1 MVNKNQNNVD
11 FGYKSVKKSD
21 KQKLV
26 NNIFNSVARKYD
38 LMNDITSLGI
48 HRNWK
53 SDLINWIAPQSN
65 QNLADI
71 AGGTGDIAYKFLN
84 AGGNSAHIFDINKEM
99 IQVSKQKY
107 RNIKNLEWSIAS
119 AENIPALDNS
129 FERANQLFN
138 NTKINSE
145 RIENSIRTYS
155 DNWSYERIG
164 KVELITLTLG
174 ISELIMDLSPTKVI
188 ISEWVKLADK
198 HSSSQ
203 SAKFVNGILD
213 KLSQEI

>member
-1 MVNKNQNNVD
+1 MKD
-11 FGYKSVKKSD
+11 FRQITFETLFEEG
-21 KQKLV
+21 L
-26 NNIFNSVARKYD
+26 
-38 LMNDITSLGI
+38 TSLKEKDF
-48 HRNWK
+48 NV
-53 SDLINWIAPQSN
+53 SSLSEN
-65 QNLADI
+65 QNL
-71 AGGTGDIAYKFLN
+71 
-84 AGGNSAHIFDINKEM
+84 
-99 IQVSKQKY
+99 
-107 RNIKNLEWSIAS
+107 
-119 AENIPALDNS
+119 
-129 FERANQLFN
+129 RANQLFN

-164 KVELITLTLG
+164 KVELIILTLG

>member
-1 MVNKNQNNVD
+1 MKD
-11 FGYKSVKKSD
+11 FRQITFETLFEEG
-21 KQKLV
+21 L
-26 NNIFNSVARKYD
+26 
-38 LMNDITSLGI
+38 TSLKEKDFNI
-48 HRNWK
+48 
-53 SDLINWIAPQSN
+53 SSLSEN
-65 QNLADI
+65 QNL
-71 AGGTGDIAYKFLN
+71 
-84 AGGNSAHIFDINKEM
+84 
-99 IQVSKQKY
+99 
-107 RNIKNLEWSIAS
+107 
-119 AENIPALDNS
+119 
-129 FERANQLFN
+129 RANQLFN

-203 SAKFVNGILD
+203 SAKFVN
-213 KLSQEI
+213 

>member
-1 MVNKNQNNVD
+1 MGFMKD
-11 FGYKSVKKSD
+11 FRQITFETLFEEG
-21 KQKLV
+21 L
-26 NNIFNSVARKYD
+26 
-38 LMNDITSLGI
+38 TSLKEKDFNI
-48 HRNWK
+48 
-53 SDLINWIAPQSN
+53 SSLSEN
-65 QNLADI
+65 QNL
-71 AGGTGDIAYKFLN
+71 
-84 AGGNSAHIFDINKEM
+84 
-99 IQVSKQKY
+99 
-107 RNIKNLEWSIAS
+107 
-119 AENIPALDNS
+119 
-129 FERANQLFN
+129 RANQLFN

>member
-1 MVNKNQNNVD
+1 MKD
-11 FGYKSVKKSD
+11 FRQITFETLFEEG
-21 KQKLV
+21 L
-26 NNIFNSVARKYD
+26 
-38 LMNDITSLGI
+38 TSLMEKDFNI
-48 HRNWK
+48 
-53 SDLINWIAPQSN
+53 SSLSEN
-65 QNLADI
+65 QNL
-71 AGGTGDIAYKFLN
+71 
-84 AGGNSAHIFDINKEM
+84 
-99 IQVSKQKY
+99 
-107 RNIKNLEWSIAS
+107 
-119 AENIPALDNS
+119 
-129 FERANQLFN
+129 RANQLFN

-174 ISELIMDLSPTKVI
+174 ISELIMDLSPTEVI

>member
-1 MVNKNQNNVD
+1 MKD
-11 FGYKSVKKSD
+11 FRQITFETLFEEG
-21 KQKLV
+21 L
-26 NNIFNSVARKYD
+26 
-38 LMNDITSLGI
+38 TSLKEKDFNI
-48 HRNWK
+48 
-53 SDLINWIAPQSN
+53 SSLSEN
-65 QNLADI
+65 QNL
-71 AGGTGDIAYKFLN
+71 
-84 AGGNSAHIFDINKEM
+84 
-99 IQVSKQKY
+99 
-107 RNIKNLEWSIAS
+107 
-119 AENIPALDNS
+119 
-129 FERANQLFN
+129 RANQLFN

-174 ISELIMDLSPTKVI
+174 ISELIMDLSPTKVS

>member
-1 MVNKNQNNVD
+1 MKD
-11 FGYKSVKKSD
+11 FRQITFETLFEEG
-21 KQKLV
+21 L
-26 NNIFNSVARKYD
+26 
-38 LMNDITSLGI
+38 TSLKEKDFNI
-48 HRNWK
+48 
-53 SDLINWIAPQSN
+53 SSLSEN
-65 QNLADI
+65 QNL
-71 AGGTGDIAYKFLN
+71 
-84 AGGNSAHIFDINKEM
+84 
-99 IQVSKQKY
+99 
-107 RNIKNLEWSIAS
+107 
-119 AENIPALDNS
+119 
-129 FERANQLFN
+129 RANQLFN
-138 NTKINSE
+138 NTKMNSE

>member
-1 MVNKNQNNVD
+1 MKD
-11 FGYKSVKKSD
+11 FRQVTFEILFEEG
-21 KQKLV
+21 L
-26 NNIFNSVARKYD
+26 
-38 LMNDITSLGI
+38 TSLKEKEFNI
-48 HRNWK
+48 
-53 SDLINWIAPQSN
+53 SSLSEN
-65 QNLADI
+65 QNL
-71 AGGTGDIAYKFLN
+71 
-84 AGGNSAHIFDINKEM
+84 
-99 IQVSKQKY
+99 
-107 RNIKNLEWSIAS
+107 
-119 AENIPALDNS
+119 
-129 FERANQLFN
+129 RAKQLFN
-138 NTKINSE
+138 NTKLNSE

-164 KVELITLTLG
+164 KVELIILTLG

>member
-1 MVNKNQNNVD
+1 MKD
-11 FGYKSVKKSD
+11 FRQITFETLFEEG
-21 KQKLV
+21 L
-26 NNIFNSVARKYD
+26 
-38 LMNDITSLGI
+38 TSLKEKDFNI
-48 HRNWK
+48 
-53 SDLINWIAPQSN
+53 SSLTEN
-65 QNLADI
+65 QNL
-71 AGGTGDIAYKFLN
+71 
-84 AGGNSAHIFDINKEM
+84 
-99 IQVSKQKY
+99 
-107 RNIKNLEWSIAS
+107 
-119 AENIPALDNS
+119 
-129 FERANQLFN
+129 RANQLFN

>member
-1 MVNKNQNNVD
+1 MKD
-11 FGYKSVKKSD
+11 FRQITFETLFEEG
-21 KQKLV
+21 L
-26 NNIFNSVARKYD
+26 
-38 LMNDITSLGI
+38 TSLKVKDFNI
-48 HRNWK
+48 
-53 SDLINWIAPQSN
+53 SSLSEN
-65 QNLADI
+65 QNL
-71 AGGTGDIAYKFLN
+71 
-84 AGGNSAHIFDINKEM
+84 
-99 IQVSKQKY
+99 
-107 RNIKNLEWSIAS
+107 
-119 AENIPALDNS
+119 
-129 FERANQLFN
+129 RANQLFN

>member
-1 MVNKNQNNVD
+1 MKD
-11 FGYKSVKKSD
+11 FRQITFETLFEEG
-21 KQKLV
+21 L
-26 NNIFNSVARKYD
+26 
-38 LMNDITSLGI
+38 TSLNEKDFNI
-48 HRNWK
+48 
-53 SDLINWIAPQSN
+53 SSLSEN
-65 QNLADI
+65 QNL
-71 AGGTGDIAYKFLN
+71 
-84 AGGNSAHIFDINKEM
+84 
-99 IQVSKQKY
+99 
-107 RNIKNLEWSIAS
+107 
-119 AENIPALDNS
+119 
-129 FERANQLFN
+129 RANQLFN

>member
-1 MVNKNQNNVD
+1 MKD
-11 FGYKSVKKSD
+11 FRQVTFETLFEEGLT
-21 KQKLV
+21 KLKEKEF
-26 NNIFNSVARKYD
+26 NIS
-38 LMNDITSLGI
+38 SL
-48 HRNWK
+48 
-53 SDLINWIAPQSN
+53 SEN
-65 QNLADI
+65 QNL
-71 AGGTGDIAYKFLN
+71 
-84 AGGNSAHIFDINKEM
+84 
-99 IQVSKQKY
+99 
-107 RNIKNLEWSIAS
+107 
-119 AENIPALDNS
+119 
-129 FERANQLFN
+129 RANQLFN
-138 NTKINSE
+138 NTKLNSE

-164 KVELITLTLG
+164 KVELIILTLG

>member
-1 MVNKNQNNVD
+1 MKD
-11 FGYKSVKKSD
+11 FRQITFETLFEEG
-21 KQKLV
+21 L
-26 NNIFNSVARKYD
+26 
-38 LMNDITSLGI
+38 TSLKDKDFNI
-48 HRNWK
+48 
-53 SDLINWIAPQSN
+53 SSLSEN
-65 QNLADI
+65 QNL
-71 AGGTGDIAYKFLN
+71 
-84 AGGNSAHIFDINKEM
+84 
-99 IQVSKQKY
+99 
-107 RNIKNLEWSIAS
+107 
-119 AENIPALDNS
+119 
-129 FERANQLFN
+129 RANQLFN

-213 KLSQEI
+213 KLSQEIK

>member
-1 MVNKNQNNVD
+1 MKD
-11 FGYKSVKKSD
+11 FRQITFETLFEEG
-21 KQKLV
+21 L
-26 NNIFNSVARKYD
+26 
-38 LMNDITSLGI
+38 TSLKEKNFNI
-48 HRNWK
+48 
-53 SDLINWIAPQSN
+53 SSLSEN
-65 QNLADI
+65 QNL
-71 AGGTGDIAYKFLN
+71 
-84 AGGNSAHIFDINKEM
+84 
-99 IQVSKQKY
+99 
-107 RNIKNLEWSIAS
+107 
-119 AENIPALDNS
+119 
-129 FERANQLFN
+129 RANQLFN
-138 NTKINSE
+138 NTKMNSE

>member
-1 MVNKNQNNVD
+1 MKD
-11 FGYKSVKKSD
+11 FRQITFETLFEEGLASLKEKD
-21 KQKLV
+21 F
-26 NNIFNSVARKYD
+26 NIS
-38 LMNDITSLGI
+38 SL
-48 HRNWK
+48 
-53 SDLINWIAPQSN
+53 SEN
-65 QNLADI
+65 QNL
-71 AGGTGDIAYKFLN
+71 
-84 AGGNSAHIFDINKEM
+84 
-99 IQVSKQKY
+99 
-107 RNIKNLEWSIAS
+107 
-119 AENIPALDNS
+119 
-129 FERANQLFN
+129 RANQLFN

-174 ISELIMDLSPTKVI
+174 ISELIMELSPTKVI

>member
-1 MVNKNQNNVD
+1 MKD
-11 FGYKSVKKSD
+11 FRQITFETLFEEG
-21 KQKLV
+21 L
-26 NNIFNSVARKYD
+26 
-38 LMNDITSLGI
+38 TSLKEKDFNI
-48 HRNWK
+48 
-53 SDLINWIAPQSN
+53 SSLSEN
-65 QNLADI
+65 QNL
-71 AGGTGDIAYKFLN
+71 
-84 AGGNSAHIFDINKEM
+84 
-99 IQVSKQKY
+99 
-107 RNIKNLEWSIAS
+107 
-119 AENIPALDNS
+119 
-129 FERANQLFN
+129 RANQLFN

-198 HSSSQ
+198 HSSSE

>member
-1 MVNKNQNNVD
+1 MKD
-11 FGYKSVKKSD
+11 FRQITFETLFEDGLPSLKVKD
-21 KQKLV
+21 
-26 NNIFNSVARKYD
+26 FN
-38 LMNDITSLGI
+38 ITSL
-48 HRNWK
+48 
-53 SDLINWIAPQSN
+53 SEN
-65 QNLADI
+65 QNL
-71 AGGTGDIAYKFLN
+71 
-84 AGGNSAHIFDINKEM
+84 
-99 IQVSKQKY
+99 
-107 RNIKNLEWSIAS
+107 
-119 AENIPALDNS
+119 
-129 FERANQLFN
+129 RANQLFN

-164 KVELITLTLG
+164 KVELIVLTLG
-174 ISELIMDLSPTKVI
+174 ISELIMDLTPAKII

>member
-1 MVNKNQNNVD
+1 MKD
-11 FGYKSVKKSD
+11 FRQITFETLFEEG
-21 KQKLV
+21 L
-26 NNIFNSVARKYD
+26 
-38 LMNDITSLGI
+38 TSLKEKDFNI
-48 HRNWK
+48 
-53 SDLINWIAPQSN
+53 SSLSEN
-65 QNLADI
+65 QNL
-71 AGGTGDIAYKFLN
+71 
-84 AGGNSAHIFDINKEM
+84 
-99 IQVSKQKY
+99 
-107 RNIKNLEWSIAS
+107 
-119 AENIPALDNS
+119 
-129 FERANQLFN
+129 RANQLFN

-213 KLSQEI
+213 KLSQEIK